1 MRYETVLFDLDGTLI
16 DSGAAILASFHHATQ
31 TVLGRR
37 YEDDVIMASV
47 GGHGIRRQMAAFD
60 EDRVDDLIAAYR
72 AHNMELYRDIRLF
85 PGIEPVLERLRDSGR
100 RLGVVTVKSRVTVDL
115 TFELL
120 PLGEYFDV
128 VVNGDDVTEHKP
140 HPEALL
146 LALGRYG
153 RPSRRP
159 RTWVTRRS
167 TCRPRRPPRWA
178 RSASAGA
185 ASTAETG
192 WSPSSR
198 TRSSTARRS
207 CLASSRAV
215 SPAERVEE
223 LSKQLDHHLYR
234 YHVLDDPEISDA
246 EYDRLYDELV
256 ALEEA
261 NPELRLPTSPTQRV
275 GAPPTERF
283 TKVAHVVP
291 MGSLEKVTTAEQ
303 LAKWADDVRK
313 RLEPTSRSPFVIE
326 PKIDGLAINLT
337 YEDGVLTRGATRGD
351 GVQGEDVTV
360 NLRTIK
366 SVPLRMRG
374 DGAPPLLEVRG
385 EVYLP
390 LSGFRALNERL
401 AGTGQKLAPNPRNA
415 AAGSL
420 RQKNSAITADR
431 PLAVWVYGTG
441 AREGL
446 EFATQSETLE
456 WLRAHGFRTNPFAE
470 RLESIEEV
478 ARRCAEWETRRVELD
493 YEIDGIVIKVDSV
506 DQQERLGALHGRPRW
521 ARAYKWA
528 PMTAQTRL
536 NKIAIRVGR
545 TGALNPWAMLEPVE
559 VGGVTVSRA
568 TLHNEED
575 INRKDIREGDVVIV
589 QRAGD
594 VIPQIV
600 GPAGPHEPGTKP
612 FRMPKTCPLCGV
624 EVVRPEGEVMHRC
637 PNRACPS
644 RGLETLNNWVMAAAD
659 IEGVGERLVG
669 RLWELG
675 LVRSLPDLYRLTK
688 EQLLELDGFQETS
701 ATNVI
706 DAIAA
711 SRALPLGR
719 VLFGL
724 NIPDVGWVTGQALAR
739 HFGTIERLGR
749 RCPGGDHGLRG
760 PRSRACRGDRRVVR
774 GRRQQGARGRA
785 LAAAG
790 RAGGGACAGGTPDRQ
805 HVRDHR
811 HARVADARGGEC
823 GARGARRE
831 GRQLRVEEDDGAD
844 RRRGAGRLEGCGARR
859 STGRPCSPRPT

>member
-1 MRYETVLFDLDGTLI
+1 M
-16 DSGAAILASFHHATQ
+16 
-31 TVLGRR
+31 
-37 YEDDVIMASV
+37 
-47 GGHGIRRQMAAFD
+47 
-60 EDRVDDLIAAYR
+60 
-72 AHNMELYRDIRLF
+72 
-85 PGIEPVLERLRDSGR
+85 
-100 RLGVVTVKSRVTVDL
+100 
-115 TFELL
+115 
-120 PLGEYFDV
+120 
-128 VVNGDDVTEHKP
+128 
-140 HPEALL
+140 
-146 LALGRYG
+146 
-153 RPSRRP
+153 
-159 RTWVTRRS
+159 
-167 TCRPRRPPRWA
+167 
-178 RSASAGA
+178 
-185 ASTAETG
+185 
-192 WSPSSR
+192 
-198 TRSSTARRS
+198 
-207 CLASSRAV
+207 ASSRAV
-215 SPAERVEE
+215 APAERAEE
-223 LSKQLDHHLYR
+223 LREQLDHHLYR

-275 GAPPTERF
+275 GAPPTGRF
-283 TKVAHVVP
+283 TKVTHLAP

-303 LAKWADDVRK
+303 LTKWADDVRK
-313 RLEPTSRSPFVIE
+313 RLATDEPVAYVIE

-446 EFATQSETLE
+446 DFATQSDTLE

-470 RLESIEEV
+470 RLETIEEV
-478 ARRCAEWETRRVELD
+478 ARRSAEWETRRIELD

-559 VGGVTVSRA
+559 VGGVTISRA

-575 INRKDIREGDVVIV
+575 INRKDIREGDIVIV

-701 ATNVI
+701 ASNVV
-706 DAIAA
+706 DAIAG
-711 SRALPLGR
+711 SRTLPLGR

-739 HFGTIERLGR
+739 HFGTIERL
-749 RCPGGDHGLRG
+749 
-760 PRSRACRGDRRVVR
+760 
-774 GRRQQGARGRA
+774 
-785 LAAAG
+785 AAASQEEIM
-790 RAGGGACAGGTPDRQ
+790 ACAGIGPERAEAIVEWFADDANKALVAELWPLLDVQEEEPAPEGRLTGSTYVITGTLESLTREEASAALEALGAKVANSVSKKTTGLIAGEEPGASKVRGAEKHGTP
-805 HVRDHR
+805 V
-811 HARVADARGGEC
+811 
-823 GARGARRE
+823 
-831 GRQLRVEEDDGAD
+831 LSEDDLQALL
-844 RRRGAGRLEGCGARR
+844 RG
-859 STGRPCSPRPT
+859 